1 MTALQRLAAGCLAV
15 ILTVALFAGPLA
27 GRSYEKQFRE
37 HPNEPP
43 SWTFPLGT
51 DELGRDRL
59 ARLLYGT
66 RVSLLL
72 APAAAALATLLAAI
86 LGVSAGY
93 FGGWWERAAMTVAD
107 LFVALPWIFALITVR
122 AVLPLNISPWTS
134 VTVTFLL
141 LGALGWASS
150 ARVIRAG
157 ARAAKSAPFV
167 LQARAFGSSPLRLL
181 SCQILPNLRPA
192 IAAQF
197 WISIPLFLLA
207 EANLG
212 MLGLGVTEPLPSWGN
227 LLAELTNP
235 RLVVEQP
242 WLLAPAGLL
251 ATVLASFHLILSTED
266 LTR

>member
-1 MTALQRLAAGCLAV
+1 MTILRRVAAALLALILA
-15 ILTVALFAGPLA
+15 VALFAGPLA
-27 GRSYEKQFRE
+27 GVSYEKQFRE

-43 SWTFPLGT
+43 SWAFPLGT

-66 RVSLLL
+66 QVSMLL
-72 APAAAALATLLAAI
+72 APAAAALATLLAAS

-141 LGALGWASS
+141 LGALGWASG

-157 ARAAKSAPFV
+157 ALAAKSAPFV
-167 LQARAFGSSPLRLL
+167 LQARAFGCSPLRLL
-181 SCQILPNLRPA
+181 ARHVLPNLRPV
-192 IAAQF
+192 IVAQF
-197 WISIPLFLLA
+197 WISIPLFLLG

-235 RLVVEQP
+235 RLIIDQP

-251 ATVLASFHLILSTED
+251 AIVLASFHMILSTED